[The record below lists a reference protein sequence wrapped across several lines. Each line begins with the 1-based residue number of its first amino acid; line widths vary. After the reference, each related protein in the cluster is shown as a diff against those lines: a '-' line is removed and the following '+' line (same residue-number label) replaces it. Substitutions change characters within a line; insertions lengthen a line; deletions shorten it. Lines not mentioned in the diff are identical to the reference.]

1 MVTASN
7 YTNTTPPTFAPHIYW
22 HIPMAM
28 KIPHTYP
35 PISHTHCLY
44 RGHRL
49 WWAFLLSSLSVF
61 LAGLLALLLWNVA
74 HRGFNSIG
82 IFRPRRQR
90 WAHRQSISVQTDFNL
105 RNALKEWA
113 FSVISAQ
120 HLPGKVLMV
129 LIFCFNIGS
138 IVTYI
143 TLSTDPVESCMKEY
157 SIAFLIDLSFNI
169 CHLLYFGLRFLA
181 AQDKLMVWVDLRSL
195 VDFFT
200 IAPSFVTLFSRRSW
214 LGLRFIRAL
223 HILELPVV
231 LQILNVFNSNSTTLK
246 LSRLVAILTGTLLT
260 SAGFIHLLE
269 NSGDPW
275 LDFSNPQPLHYFE
288 CVYFLVVTMST
299 VGYGDVE
306 LRTTLGRLFVII
318 FIFIGLG
325 LFANFVPEVV
335 QIIINRKRFDGSF
348 TGVSGKTHVVVCG
361 HITLSSASAFMKDF
375 LHEDR
380 GEVDVKVLFLG
391 NFRPNQEL
399 EAFFLR
405 WFLKVTFYQG
415 SVMQRRDMERVKMH
429 KAGACLIICD
439 RFTSDQHKE
448 DAANL
453 MRVISIKQYCPN
465 TRIIV
470 QMLKHNSK
478 AFLQNVPNWDWS
490 RGDAVICLAELKL
503 GFMSQ
508 SCLVPGLS
516 TLLTNLFTMQSEI
529 EQDGDTWQNLYRE
542 GLYNEIYTE
551 HLSPSF
557 IGMSFA
563 QASKSVCQSAT
574 ERHISVLLLQ
584 TNMFSLSLS
593 ACLCACLPACL
604 SACVPACL
612 PVCLPVCLCACLCVR
627 LCFLKLRL
635 LLIGIEYQS
644 GDQDFNVLVN
654 PPSHIKIKLWTLG
667 FLIASNAS
675 DARRASMYCSVCHR
689 DIKDLPRMRPCR
701 CTEQKDVSSNT
712 SAMSLGFRRPSL
724 GVLPFSP
731 EGETLRERECVWEQ
745 QQQEEQQEVGLDSTG
760 LFHWCPPVPL
770 KDISLTRQSASTLAL
785 QDHVVV
791 CVFGDGGSSLLGLGD
806 FMMPL
811 RASSLTAPELRTVVF
826 LGDPHYFSREWPNI
840 QYFPHIYFLPGS
852 PLCGADLRALSVERC
867 AMVVVLSSL
876 SSSSDIEPSMQDKET
891 IHFCV
896 NLYHIRFSPEPGP
909 HCTLSHTQSHG
920 HGQGLELGHGF
931 GGHNHG
937 PSHVNSSNVCFVNEA
952 DSQEDSSSLTL
963 SQAFSVGSVFS
974 VDLLDSLMAATYF
987 NANVPGLICTLVTG
1001 GDTPLLEAQLAED
1014 NQLRGGEMS
1023 VKMWALRQRSK
1034 LAQLALQDEP
1044 LCSLACEDFKE
1055 LFCQALDSLE
1065 ILCFG
1070 LYRLLDPPNPSMK
1083 RFVITNPSAELLL
1096 LPSDRVFCS
1105 VPFHQSHLLT
1115 LRRAKT
1121 ISHRL

>member
-1 MVTASN
+1 
-7 YTNTTPPTFAPHIYW
+7 
-22 HIPMAM
+22 MAM
-28 KIPHTYP
+28 KIPHTFP

-61 LAGLLALLLWNVA
+61 LGGLLALLLWKIA

-90 WAHRQSISVQTDFNL
+90 WAHRQV
-105 RNALKEWA
+105 R
-113 FSVISAQ
+113 
-120 HLPGKVLMV
+120 GKVSCIIIYMV
-129 LIFCFNIGS
+129 MGS
-138 IVTYI
+138 KQSFVCSLERSKTKSQRE
-143 TLSTDPVESCMKEY
+143 TKMSSPTPLSPVESCMKEY

-181 AQDKLMVWVDLRSL
+181 AQDKLTVWVDLRSL

-200 IAPSFVTLFSRRSW
+200 ITPSIVTLFSRRAW
-214 LGLRFIRAL
+214 LGKTLIHGSFHKECL
-223 HILELPVV
+223 
-231 LQILNVFNSNSTTLK
+231 FTTLK

-275 LDFSNPQPLHYFE
+275 LDFSNPQPLYYFE

-299 VGYGDVE
+299 VGYGDLE

-415 SVMQRRDMERVKMH
+415 SVMQRRDLERVKVLEPT
-429 KAGACLIICD
+429 GACLIICD

-529 EQDGDTWQNLYRE
+529 EDGDTWQNLYRE

-563 QASKSVCQSAT
+563 QASK
-574 ERHISVLLLQ
+574 
-584 TNMFSLSLS
+584 
-593 ACLCACLPACL
+593 
-604 SACVPACL
+604 
-612 PVCLPVCLCACLCVR
+612 

-701 CTEQKDVSSNT
+701 CTEQKDGNVS
-712 SAMSLGFRRPSL
+712 ACMSLCVPPLSSL
-724 GVLPFSP
+724 PPPFFPHTLLRLVCVCVLCCSP

-745 QQQEEQQEVGLDSTG
+745 QQQQEEQLEEVGLDSTG

-840 QYFPHIYFLPGS
+840 QYFPNIYFLPGS
-852 PLCGADLRALSVERC
+852 PLCGADLRALKLERC

-876 SSSSDIEPSMQDKET
+876 SSSIYVEPSMQDKET
-891 IHFCV
+891 IHFC
-896 NLYHIRFSPEPGP
+896 
-909 HCTLSHTQSHG
+909 
-920 HGQGLELGHGF
+920 
-931 GGHNHG
+931 
-937 PSHVNSSNVCFVNEA
+937 
-952 DSQEDSSSLTL
+952 
-963 SQAFSVGSVFS
+963 
-974 VDLLDSLMAATYF
+974 TYF

-1023 VKMWALRQRSK
+1023 MKMWALRQRSK

-1044 LCSLACEDFKE
+1044 LCSLSDFKE

-1083 RFVITNPSAELLL
+1083 RFVITNPSAELPL

-1115 LRRAKT
+1115 LRRAKN
-1121 ISHRL
+1121 ISQHL

>member
-1 MVTASN
+1 
-7 YTNTTPPTFAPHIYW
+7 
-22 HIPMAM
+22 
-28 KIPHTYP
+28 
-35 PISHTHCLY
+35 
-44 RGHRL
+44 
-49 WWAFLLSSLSVF
+49 
-61 LAGLLALLLWNVA
+61 
-74 HRGFNSIG
+74 
-82 IFRPRRQR
+82 
-90 WAHRQSISVQTDFNL
+90 
-105 RNALKEWA
+105 
-113 FSVISAQ
+113 
-120 HLPGKVLMV
+120 MV

-138 IVTYI
+138 ILTYI
-143 TLSTDPVESCMKEY
+143 ILSTDPVESCMKEY

-181 AQDKLMVWVDLRSL
+181 AQDKLTVWVDLRSL

-200 IAPSFVTLFSRRSW
+200 ITPSIVTLFSRRAW

-275 LDFSNPQPLHYFE
+275 LDFSNPQPLYYFE

-415 SVMQRRDMERVKMH
+415 SVMQRRDLERVKMH

-563 QASKSVCQSAT
+563 QASK
-574 ERHISVLLLQ
+574 
-584 TNMFSLSLS
+584 
-593 ACLCACLPACL
+593 
-604 SACVPACL
+604 
-612 PVCLPVCLCACLCVR
+612 

-701 CTEQKDVSSNT
+701 CTEQKDVSSHT

-745 QQQEEQQEVGLDSTG
+745 QQQQEEQQEEVGLDSTG

-840 QYFPHIYFLPGS
+840 QYFPNIYFLPGS
-852 PLCGADLRALSVERC
+852 PLCGADLRALKLERC

-876 SSSSDIEPSMQDKET
+876 SSSIYIEPSMQDKET

-909 HCTLSHTQSHG
+909 LCTLSHTQSHG

-931 GGHNHG
+931 GGHNRG
-937 PSHVNSSNVCFVNEA
+937 PSHDTLDFSHIPTIPEKAEVTPAHSAGTTVPLLVELVNSSNVCFVNEA
-952 DSQEDSSSLTL
+952 DSQEDFSSLTL
-963 SQAFSVGSVFS
+963 TQAFSVGSVFS

-1023 VKMWALRQRSK
+1023 MKMWALRQRSK
-1034 LAQLALQDEP
+1034 LAQLAVQDEP

-1083 RFVITNPSAELLL
+1083 RFVITNPSAELPL

-1115 LRRAKT
+1115 LRRAKN
-1121 ISHRL
+1121 ISQHL

>member
-1 MVTASN
+1 MQEEYSYVFLLQSR
-7 YTNTTPPTFAPHIYW
+7 YC
-22 HIPMAM
+22 
-28 KIPHTYP
+28 
-35 PISHTHCLY
+35 ISHT
-44 RGHRL
+44 
-49 WWAFLLSSLSVF
+49 FLL
-61 LAGLLALLLWNVA
+61 
-74 HRGFNSIG
+74 
-82 IFRPRRQR
+82 Q
-90 WAHRQSISVQTDFNL
+90 Q
-105 RNALKEWA
+105 
-113 FSVISAQ
+113 
-120 HLPGKVLMV
+120 MV

-143 TLSTDPVESCMKEY
+143 ILSTDPVESCMKEY
-157 SIAFLIDLSFNI
+157 SIAFLIDLGFNI

-214 LGLRFIRAL
+214 LGKTLIHGSFHKECL
-223 HILELPVV
+223 
-231 LQILNVFNSNSTTLK
+231 FTTLK

-335 QIIINRKRFDGSF
+335 HIIINRKRFDGSF

-529 EQDGDTWQNLYRE
+529 EDGDTWQNLYRE

-563 QASKSVCQSAT
+563 QASK
-574 ERHISVLLLQ
+574 
-584 TNMFSLSLS
+584 
-593 ACLCACLPACL
+593 
-604 SACVPACL
+604 
-612 PVCLPVCLCACLCVR
+612 

-635 LLIGIEYQS
+635 LLIGIEYQIVLLFLS
-644 GDQDFNVLVN
+644 VLVN

-689 DIKDLPRMRPCR
+689 DIKDLPRMRPCSGYLLIFPF
-701 CTEQKDVSSNT
+701 VLLT
-712 SAMSLGFRRPSL
+712 SRVVGQCICNMSACMSLCASPVFSPSTL
-724 GVLPFSP
+724 SSFPTLSEACVCVCVLCCSP

-745 QQQEEQQEVGLDSTG
+745 QQQEEQQEVRLDSTG

-852 PLCGADLRALSVERC
+852 PLCGADLRALRVERC

-891 IHFCV
+891 IHFC
-896 NLYHIRFSPEPGP
+896 
-909 HCTLSHTQSHG
+909 
-920 HGQGLELGHGF
+920 
-931 GGHNHG
+931 
-937 PSHVNSSNVCFVNEA
+937 
-952 DSQEDSSSLTL
+952 
-963 SQAFSVGSVFS
+963 
-974 VDLLDSLMAATYF
+974 TYF

-1044 LCSLACEDFKE
+1044 LCSLADFKE

-1083 RFVITNPSAELLL
+1083 RFVITNPSAELPL

-1121 ISHRL
+1121 ISHLSVSAGKLSTDRCVSPHQSPVSTACLTPVVCRSAQADPLPVWAHTHTHTHTHTHIYTHTHTPVCLSAKTHTQSSENFTCM

>member
-1 MVTASN
+1 M
-7 YTNTTPPTFAPHIYW
+7 
-22 HIPMAM
+22 
-28 KIPHTYP
+28 
-35 PISHTHCLY
+35 L
-44 RGHRL
+44 
-49 WWAFLLSSLSVF
+49 
-61 LAGLLALLLWNVA
+61 
-74 HRGFNSIG
+74 
-82 IFRPRRQR
+82 
-90 WAHRQSISVQTDFNL
+90 QSISVQTDFSL

-138 IVTYI
+138 ILTYI
-143 TLSTDPVESCMKEY
+143 ILSTDPVESCMKEY

-200 IAPSFVTLFSRRSW
+200 ITPSFVTLFSRRAW

-231 LQILNVFNSNSTTLK
+231 LQILNVLNSNSTTLK

-275 LDFSNPQPLHYFE
+275 LDFSNPQPLYYFE

-306 LRTTLGRLFVII
+306 LRTTLGRFFVVI

-415 SVMQRRDMERVKMH
+415 SVMQRRDLERVKMH

-563 QASKSVCQSAT
+563 QASK
-574 ERHISVLLLQ
+574 
-584 TNMFSLSLS
+584 
-593 ACLCACLPACL
+593 
-604 SACVPACL
+604 
-612 PVCLPVCLCACLCVR
+612 

-701 CTEQKDVSSNT
+701 CTEQKDVSSHT
-712 SAMSLGFRRPSL
+712 STMSLGFRRPSL

-745 QQQEEQQEVGLDSTG
+745 QQQQEEQQEEVGLDSTG

-840 QYFPHIYFLPGS
+840 QYFPNIYFLPGS
-852 PLCGADLRALSVERC
+852 PLCGADLRALRVERC

-909 HCTLSHTQSHG
+909 RSTLSHTQSHG
-920 HGQGLELGHGF
+920 QGLEL
-931 GGHNHG
+931 GHNHG
-937 PSHVNSSNVCFVNEA
+937 PSHDTLDFSHIPMIPEKAEVTPAHSAGTAVPLLVELVNSSNVCFVNEA
-952 DSQEDSSSLTL
+952 DSQEDFSSLTL
-963 SQAFSVGSVFS
+963 TQAFSVGSVFS

-1044 LCSLACEDFKE
+1044 LCSLASCPGQ
-1055 LFCQALDSLE
+1055 L
-1065 ILCFG
+1065 
-1070 LYRLLDPPNPSMK
+1070 
-1083 RFVITNPSAELLL
+1083 
-1096 LPSDRVFCS
+1096 
-1105 VPFHQSHLLT
+1105 
-1115 LRRAKT
+1115 
-1121 ISHRL
+1121 

>member
-1 MVTASN
+1 MVTASI
-7 YTNTTPPTFAPHIYW
+7 YTYTTPPTFAPHIYW

-61 LAGLLALLLWNVA
+61 LAGLLALLLWKVA

-90 WAHRQSISVQTDFNL
+90 WAHRQVRGEGRKIRWRESRGELHHDT
-105 RNALKEWA
+105 
-113 FSVISAQ
+113 
-120 HLPGKVLMV
+120 MV
-129 LIFCFNIGS
+129 MGS
-138 IVTYI
+138 KQSFVCSQERSKTKSQRE
-143 TLSTDPVESCMKEY
+143 TKMSSPAPLSPVESCMKEY
-157 SIAFLIDLSFNI
+157 SIAFLIDLGFNI

-200 IAPSFVTLFSRRSW
+200 IAPSFVTLFSRRAW
-214 LGLRFIRAL
+214 LGKTLIHGSFHKECL
-223 HILELPVV
+223 
-231 LQILNVFNSNSTTLK
+231 FTTLK

-415 SVMQRRDMERVKMH
+415 SVMQRRDMERVKVLEPN
-429 KAGACLIICD
+429 KTTC
-439 RFTSDQHKE
+439 FKSVFV
-448 DAANL
+448 
-453 MRVISIKQYCPN
+453 RVISIKQYCPN

-529 EQDGDTWQNLYRE
+529 EDGDTWQNLYRE

-563 QASKSVCQSAT
+563 QASKSVCQ
-574 ERHISVLLLQ
+574 
-584 TNMFSLSLS
+584 
-593 ACLCACLPACL
+593 
-604 SACVPACL
+604 
-612 PVCLPVCLCACLCVR
+612 

-701 CTEQKDVSSNT
+701 FCVPLLSSLPPPFLPSLHSLRLVFVCVSS
-712 SAMSLGFRRPSL
+712 AC
-724 GVLPFSP
+724 SP

-840 QYFPHIYFLPGS
+840 QYFPHIYFLP
-852 PLCGADLRALSVERC
+852 
-867 AMVVVLSSL
+867 SL
-876 SSSSDIEPSMQDKET
+876 SP
-891 IHFCV
+891 
-896 NLYHIRFSPEPGP
+896 P
-909 HCTLSHTQSHG
+909 
-920 HGQGLELGHGF
+920 
-931 GGHNHG
+931 
-937 PSHVNSSNVCFVNEA
+937 VNSSNVCFVNEA

-1083 RFVITNPSAELLL
+1083 RFVITNPSAELPL

-1105 VPFHQSHLLT
+1105 VPFHQKSLYTSLNGNSSFCRHSTQPQQSTTHWECLAQGHNGGSLGE
-1115 LRRAKT
+1115 R
-1121 ISHRL
+1121 

>member
-1 MVTASN
+1 M
-7 YTNTTPPTFAPHIYW
+7 
-22 HIPMAM
+22 
-28 KIPHTYP
+28 
-35 PISHTHCLY
+35 L
-44 RGHRL
+44 
-49 WWAFLLSSLSVF
+49 
-61 LAGLLALLLWNVA
+61 
-74 HRGFNSIG
+74 
-82 IFRPRRQR
+82 
-90 WAHRQSISVQTDFNL
+90 QSISVQTDFNL

-120 HLPGKVLMV
+120 HLPGKVLSQRETKM
-129 LIFCFNIGS
+129 S
-138 IVTYI
+138 SPAP
-143 TLSTDPVESCMKEY
+143 LSPVESCMKEY
-157 SIAFLIDLSFNI
+157 SIAFLIDLGFNI

-200 IAPSFVTLFSRRSW
+200 IAPSFVTLFSRRAW
-214 LGLRFIRAL
+214 LGKTLIHGSFHKECL
-223 HILELPVV
+223 
-231 LQILNVFNSNSTTLK
+231 FTTLK

-415 SVMQRRDMERVKMH
+415 SVMQRRDMERVKVLEPN
-429 KAGACLIICD
+429 KTTC
-439 RFTSDQHKE
+439 FKSVFV
-448 DAANL
+448 
-453 MRVISIKQYCPN
+453 RVISIKQYCPN

-529 EQDGDTWQNLYRE
+529 EDGDTWQNLYRE

-563 QASKSVCQSAT
+563 QASK
-574 ERHISVLLLQ
+574 
-584 TNMFSLSLS
+584 
-593 ACLCACLPACL
+593 
-604 SACVPACL
+604 
-612 PVCLPVCLCACLCVR
+612 

-635 LLIGIEYQS
+635 LLIGIEYQIVLLFLS
-644 GDQDFNVLVN
+644 VLVN

-701 CTEQKDVSSNT
+701 CTEQKDVCVPLLSS
-712 SAMSLGFRRPSL
+712 LPPPFLPSL
-724 GVLPFSP
+724 HSLRLVFVCVSSACSP

-852 PLCGADLRALSVERC
+852 PLCGADLRALRVERC

-891 IHFCV
+891 IHFC
-896 NLYHIRFSPEPGP
+896 
-909 HCTLSHTQSHG
+909 
-920 HGQGLELGHGF
+920 
-931 GGHNHG
+931 
-937 PSHVNSSNVCFVNEA
+937 
-952 DSQEDSSSLTL
+952 
-963 SQAFSVGSVFS
+963 
-974 VDLLDSLMAATYF
+974 TYF

-1083 RFVITNPSAELLL
+1083 RYTTYAAALPSAVGTHLLYHCLCRFVITNPSAELPL

>member
-1 MVTASN
+1 M
-7 YTNTTPPTFAPHIYW
+7 
-22 HIPMAM
+22 
-28 KIPHTYP
+28 
-35 PISHTHCLY
+35 L
-44 RGHRL
+44 
-49 WWAFLLSSLSVF
+49 
-61 LAGLLALLLWNVA
+61 
-74 HRGFNSIG
+74 
-82 IFRPRRQR
+82 
-90 WAHRQSISVQTDFNL
+90 QSISVQTDFSL

-138 IVTYI
+138 ILTYI
-143 TLSTDPVESCMKEY
+143 ILSTDPVESCMKEY

-200 IAPSFVTLFSRRSW
+200 ITPSFVTLFSRRAW

-231 LQILNVFNSNSTTLK
+231 LQILNVLNSNSTTLK

-275 LDFSNPQPLHYFE
+275 LDFSNPQPLYYFE

-306 LRTTLGRLFVII
+306 LRTTLGRFFVVI

-415 SVMQRRDMERVKMH
+415 SVMQRRDLERVKMH

-563 QASKSVCQSAT
+563 QASK
-574 ERHISVLLLQ
+574 
-584 TNMFSLSLS
+584 
-593 ACLCACLPACL
+593 
-604 SACVPACL
+604 
-612 PVCLPVCLCACLCVR
+612 

-701 CTEQKDVSSNT
+701 CTEQKDVSSHT
-712 SAMSLGFRRPSL
+712 STMSLGFRRPSL

-745 QQQEEQQEVGLDSTG
+745 QQQQEEQQEEVGLDSTG

-840 QYFPHIYFLPGS
+840 QYFPNIYFLPGS
-852 PLCGADLRALSVERC
+852 PLCGADLRALRVERC

-909 HCTLSHTQSHG
+909 RSTLSHTQSHG
-920 HGQGLELGHGF
+920 QGLEL
-931 GGHNHG
+931 GHNHG
-937 PSHVNSSNVCFVNEA
+937 PSHDTLDFSHIPMIPEKAEVTPAHSAGTAVPLLVELVNSSNVCFVNEA
-952 DSQEDSSSLTL
+952 DSQEDFSSLTL
-963 SQAFSVGSVFS
+963 TQAFSVGSVFS

-1044 LCSLACEDFKE
+1044 LCSLACEDFKD

-1083 RFVITNPSAELLL
+1083 RFVITNPSAELPL

-1121 ISHRL
+1121 INHRL

>member
-1 MVTASN
+1 
-7 YTNTTPPTFAPHIYW
+7 
-22 HIPMAM
+22 
-28 KIPHTYP
+28 
-35 PISHTHCLY
+35 
-44 RGHRL
+44 
-49 WWAFLLSSLSVF
+49 
-61 LAGLLALLLWNVA
+61 
-74 HRGFNSIG
+74 
-82 IFRPRRQR
+82 
-90 WAHRQSISVQTDFNL
+90 
-105 RNALKEWA
+105 
-113 FSVISAQ
+113 
-120 HLPGKVLMV
+120 MV

-143 TLSTDPVESCMKEY
+143 ILSTDPVESCMKEY
-157 SIAFLIDLSFNI
+157 SIAFLIDLGFNI

-200 IAPSFVTLFSRRSW
+200 IAPSFVTLFSRRAW

-275 LDFSNPQPLHYFE
+275 LDLSNPQPLHYFE

-557 IGMSFA
+557 IGMSFT
-563 QASKSVCQSAT
+563 QASK
-574 ERHISVLLLQ
+574 
-584 TNMFSLSLS
+584 
-593 ACLCACLPACL
+593 
-604 SACVPACL
+604 
-612 PVCLPVCLCACLCVR
+612 

-644 GDQDFNVLVN
+644 GDQDFN
-654 PPSHIKIKLWTLG
+654 HIKIKLWTLG

-701 CTEQKDVSSNT
+701 CTEQKDVVGQCICNM
-712 SAMSLGFRRPSL
+712 SACMSLCASPVFSPSTL
-724 GVLPFSP
+724 SSFPTLSEACVCVCVLCCSP

-745 QQQEEQQEVGLDSTG
+745 QQQEEPQEVGLDSTG

-852 PLCGADLRALSVERC
+852 PLCGADLRALRVERC

-909 HCTLSHTQSHG
+909 RCTLSHTQSHG

-937 PSHVNSSNVCFVNEA
+937 LSHDTLDFSHIPTIPEKAEATPAHSAGTTVPLLVELVNSSNVCFVNEA

-1083 RFVITNPSAELLL
+1083 RFVITNPSAELPL

>member
-1 MVTASN
+1 MVTASI
-7 YTNTTPPTFAPHIYW
+7 YTYTTPPTFAPHIYW

-61 LAGLLALLLWNVA
+61 LAGLLALLLWKVA

-157 SIAFLIDLSFNI
+157 SIAFLIDLGFNI

-200 IAPSFVTLFSRRSW
+200 IAPSFVTLFSRRAW

-563 QASKSVCQSAT
+563 QASK
-574 ERHISVLLLQ
+574 
-584 TNMFSLSLS
+584 
-593 ACLCACLPACL
+593 
-604 SACVPACL
+604 
-612 PVCLPVCLCACLCVR
+612 

-852 PLCGADLRALSVERC
+852 PLCGADLRALRVERC

-1083 RFVITNPSAELLL
+1083 RFVITNPSAELPL

>member
-1 MVTASN
+1 MVTASI
-7 YTNTTPPTFAPHIYW
+7 YTYTTPPTFAPHIYW

-61 LAGLLALLLWNVA
+61 LAGLLALLLWKVA
-74 HRGFNSIG
+74 HRGELHHDTMVMGSKQSFVCSQE
-82 IFRPRRQR
+82 RSKTKSQR
-90 WAHRQSISVQTDFNL
+90 ETKMSSPA
-105 RNALKEWA
+105 
-113 FSVISAQ
+113 
-120 HLPGKVLMV
+120 P
-129 LIFCFNIGS
+129 
-138 IVTYI
+138 
-143 TLSTDPVESCMKEY
+143 LSPVESCMKEY
-157 SIAFLIDLSFNI
+157 SIAFLIDLGFNI

-200 IAPSFVTLFSRRSW
+200 IAPSFVTLFSRRAW
-214 LGLRFIRAL
+214 LGKTLIHGSFHKECL
-223 HILELPVV
+223 
-231 LQILNVFNSNSTTLK
+231 FTTLK

-415 SVMQRRDMERVKMH
+415 SVMQRRDMERVKVLEPT
-429 KAGACLIICD
+429 GACLIICD

-529 EQDGDTWQNLYRE
+529 EDGDTWQNLYRE

-563 QASKSVCQSAT
+563 QASKSVCQ
-574 ERHISVLLLQ
+574 
-584 TNMFSLSLS
+584 
-593 ACLCACLPACL
+593 
-604 SACVPACL
+604 
-612 PVCLPVCLCACLCVR
+612 

-701 CTEQKDVSSNT
+701 CTEQKDVCVPLLSS
-712 SAMSLGFRRPSL
+712 LPPPFLPSL
-724 GVLPFSP
+724 HSLRLVFVCVSSACSP

-852 PLCGADLRALSVERC
+852 PLCGADLRALRVERC

-891 IHFCV
+891 IHFC
-896 NLYHIRFSPEPGP
+896 
-909 HCTLSHTQSHG
+909 
-920 HGQGLELGHGF
+920 
-931 GGHNHG
+931 
-937 PSHVNSSNVCFVNEA
+937 
-952 DSQEDSSSLTL
+952 
-963 SQAFSVGSVFS
+963 
-974 VDLLDSLMAATYF
+974 TYF

-1083 RFVITNPSAELLL
+1083 RFVITNPSAELPL

-1105 VPFHQSHLLT
+1105 VPFHQKSLYTSLNGNSSFCRHSTQPQQSTTHWECLAQGHNGGSLGE
-1115 LRRAKT
+1115 R
-1121 ISHRL
+1121 

>member
-1 MVTASN
+1 
-7 YTNTTPPTFAPHIYW
+7 
-22 HIPMAM
+22 MAM

-35 PISHTHCLY
+35 PISHTHCRY

-61 LAGLLALLLWNVA
+61 LGGLLALLLWKVA
-74 HRGFNSIG
+74 HSGFNSIG

-90 WAHRQSISVQTDFNL
+90 WAHRQSISVEPEFNL
-105 RNALKEWA
+105 KNALKEWA

-138 IVTYI
+138 ILTYI
-143 TLSTDPVESCMKEY
+143 ILSTDPVESCMKEY
-157 SIAFLIDLSFNI
+157 SIAFLVDLSFNI
-169 CHLLYFGLRFLA
+169 CHLMYFGLR
-181 AQDKLMVWVDLRSL
+181 
-195 VDFFT
+195 
-200 IAPSFVTLFSRRSW
+200 
-214 LGLRFIRAL
+214 
-223 HILELPVV
+223 
-231 LQILNVFNSNSTTLK
+231 
-246 LSRLVAILTGTLLT
+246 
-260 SAGFIHLLE
+260 LE

-275 LDFSNPQPLHYFE
+275 LDFSNPQPLYYFD

-306 LRTTLGRLFVII
+306 IRTTLGRLFVII
-318 FIFIGLG
+318 FIFIGL
-325 LFANFVPEVV
+325 
-335 QIIINRKRFDGSF
+335 
-348 TGVSGKTHVVVCG
+348 
-361 HITLSSASAFMKDF
+361 
-375 LHEDR
+375 
-380 GEVDVKVLFLG
+380 
-391 NFRPNQEL
+391 
-399 EAFFLR
+399 
-405 WFLKVTFYQG
+405 
-415 SVMQRRDMERVKMH
+415 
-429 KAGACLIICD
+429 
-439 RFTSDQHKE
+439 
-448 DAANL
+448 
-453 MRVISIKQYCPN
+453 
-465 TRIIV
+465 
-470 QMLKHNSK
+470 

-516 TLLTNLFTMQSEI
+516 TLLANLFTMQSEI

-557 IGMSFA
+557 IG
-563 QASKSVCQSAT
+563 
-574 ERHISVLLLQ
+574 I
-584 TNMFSLSLS
+584 
-593 ACLCACLPACL
+593 
-604 SACVPACL
+604 
-612 PVCLPVCLCACLCVR
+612 
-627 LCFLKLRL
+627 
-635 LLIGIEYQS
+635 
-644 GDQDFNVLVN
+644 VLVN

-675 DARRASMYCSVCHR
+675 DARSLISHLHYESRLQTA
-689 DIKDLPRMRPCR
+689 I
-701 CTEQKDVSSNT
+701 TGSS
-712 SAMSLGFRRPSL
+712 AL
-724 GVLPFSP
+724 
-731 EGETLRERECVWEQ
+731 Q
-745 QQQEEQQEVGLDSTG
+745 
-760 LFHWCPPVPL
+760 
-770 KDISLTRQSASTLAL
+770 TRQSASTLAL

-840 QYFPHIYFLPGS
+840 QYFPNIYFLPGS
-852 PLCGADLRALSVERC
+852 PLCGADLRVLRVERC

-876 SSSSDIEPSMQDKET
+876 SSSSDIEPSMQDKDT

-909 HCTLSHTQSHG
+909 RCTLSHTQSHD

-931 GGHNHG
+931 GGHNRG
-937 PSHVNSSNVCFVNEA
+937 PSHDTLDFSHIPMIPEKAEVTPAHSAGSAVPLLVELVNSSNVCFVNEA
-952 DSQEDSSSLTL
+952 DSQEDFSSLTL
-963 SQAFSVGSVFS
+963 TQGFS
-974 VDLLDSLMAATYF
+974 TYF

-1014 NQLRGGEMS
+1014 NQLQGGEMS
-1023 VKMWALRQRSK
+1023 
-1034 LAQLALQDEP
+1034 
-1044 LCSLACEDFKE
+1044 CEDFKE

-1083 RFVITNPSAELLL
+1083 RFVITNPSAELPLF
-1096 LPSDRVFCS
+1096 PSDRVFCS

-1121 ISHRL
+1121 SHRL

>member
-1 MVTASN
+1 
-7 YTNTTPPTFAPHIYW
+7 
-22 HIPMAM
+22 
-28 KIPHTYP
+28 
-35 PISHTHCLY
+35 
-44 RGHRL
+44 
-49 WWAFLLSSLSVF
+49 
-61 LAGLLALLLWNVA
+61 
-74 HRGFNSIG
+74 
-82 IFRPRRQR
+82 
-90 WAHRQSISVQTDFNL
+90 
-105 RNALKEWA
+105 
-113 FSVISAQ
+113 
-120 HLPGKVLMV
+120 
-129 LIFCFNIGS
+129 
-138 IVTYI
+138 
-143 TLSTDPVESCMKEY
+143 MKEY
-157 SIAFLIDLSFNI
+157 SIAFLIDLGFNI

-200 IAPSFVTLFSRRSW
+200 IAPSFVTLFSRRAW
-214 LGLRFIRAL
+214 LGKTLIHGSFHKECL
-223 HILELPVV
+223 
-231 LQILNVFNSNSTTLK
+231 FTTLK

-415 SVMQRRDMERVKMH
+415 SVMQRRDMERVKVLEPN
-429 KAGACLIICD
+429 KTTC
-439 RFTSDQHKE
+439 FKSVFV
-448 DAANL
+448 
-453 MRVISIKQYCPN
+453 RVISIKQYCPN

-529 EQDGDTWQNLYRE
+529 EDGDTWQNLYRE

-563 QASKSVCQSAT
+563 QASK
-574 ERHISVLLLQ
+574 
-584 TNMFSLSLS
+584 
-593 ACLCACLPACL
+593 
-604 SACVPACL
+604 
-612 PVCLPVCLCACLCVR
+612 

-635 LLIGIEYQS
+635 LLIGIDS
-644 GDQDFNVLVN
+644 SSRSIVLLFLSVLVN

-701 CTEQKDVSSNT
+701 CTEQKDVCVPLLSS
-712 SAMSLGFRRPSL
+712 LPPPFLPSL
-724 GVLPFSP
+724 HSLRLVFVCVSSACSP

-852 PLCGADLRALSVERC
+852 PLCGADLRALRVERC

-891 IHFCV
+891 IHFC
-896 NLYHIRFSPEPGP
+896 
-909 HCTLSHTQSHG
+909 
-920 HGQGLELGHGF
+920 
-931 GGHNHG
+931 
-937 PSHVNSSNVCFVNEA
+937 
-952 DSQEDSSSLTL
+952 
-963 SQAFSVGSVFS
+963 
-974 VDLLDSLMAATYF
+974 TYF

-1083 RFVITNPSAELLL
+1083 RFVITNPSAELPL

-1121 ISHRL
+1121 ISHLSVSAGRLSTDRCVSPHQSPVSTACLPACLPRRRRKGDAEGHQSSAAPLRLTHFLSGLTHTHTHTPVCL

>member
-1 MVTASN
+1 
-7 YTNTTPPTFAPHIYW
+7 
-22 HIPMAM
+22 MAM

-35 PISHTHCLY
+35 PISHTHCRY

-61 LAGLLALLLWNVA
+61 LGGLLALLLWKVA
-74 HRGFNSIG
+74 HSGFNSIG

-90 WAHRQSISVQTDFNL
+90 WAHRQSISVEPEFNL
-105 RNALKEWA
+105 KNALKEWA

-138 IVTYI
+138 ILTYI
-143 TLSTDPVESCMKEY
+143 ILSTDPVESCMKEY
-157 SIAFLIDLSFNI
+157 SIAFLVDLSFNI
-169 CHLLYFGLRFLA
+169 CHLMYFGLRFLA
-181 AQDKLMVWVDLRSL
+181 AQDKLTVWVDLRSL

-200 IAPSFVTLFSRRSW
+200 ITPSFVTLFSRRAW
-214 LGLRFIRAL
+214 LGLRFIRAM

-231 LQILNVFNSNSTTLK
+231 LQILNVLNSNSTTLK

-275 LDFSNPQPLHYFE
+275 LDFSNPQPLYYFD

-306 LRTTLGRLFVII
+306 IRTTLGRLFVII

-348 TGVSGKTHVVVCG
+348 TAVSGKTHVVVCG

-380 GEVDVKVLFLG
+380 GEVNVKVLFLG
-391 NFRPNQEL
+391 NFRPDQEL

-415 SVMQRRDMERVKMH
+415 SVMQKRDLERVRMQ

-439 RFTSDQHKE
+439 RFTSDQNKE

-516 TLLTNLFTMQSEI
+516 TLLANLFTMQSEI

-563 QASKSVCQSAT
+563 QASK
-574 ERHISVLLLQ
+574 
-584 TNMFSLSLS
+584 
-593 ACLCACLPACL
+593 
-604 SACVPACL
+604 
-612 PVCLPVCLCACLCVR
+612 

-689 DIKDLPRMRPCR
+689 DIKDLSRMGPCK
-701 CTEQKDVSSNT
+701 CTEQKDVSSHT
-712 SAMSLGFRRPSL
+712 STMSLGFRRPSL

-731 EGETLRERECVWEQ
+731 EGETLGERECVWEE
-745 QQQEEQQEVGLDSTG
+745 QEEEVGLDSTG

-840 QYFPHIYFLPGS
+840 QYFPNIYFLPGS
-852 PLCGADLRALSVERC
+852 PLCGADLRVLRVERC

-876 SSSSDIEPSMQDKET
+876 SSSSDIEPSMQDKDT

-909 HCTLSHTQSHG
+909 RCTLSHTQSHG

-931 GGHNHG
+931 GGHNRG
-937 PSHVNSSNVCFVNEA
+937 PSHDTLDFSHIPMIPEKAEVTPAHSAGSAVPLLVELVNSSNVCFVNEA
-952 DSQEDSSSLTL
+952 DSQEDFSSLTL
-963 SQAFSVGSVFS
+963 TQGFSVGSVFS
-974 VDLLDSLMAATYF
+974 VDLLDTLMSATYF

-1014 NQLRGGEMS
+1014 NQLQGGEMS

-1083 RFVITNPSAELLL
+1083 RFVITNPSAELPL

-1121 ISHRL
+1121 SHRL

>member
-1 MVTASN
+1 MQEDDSN
-7 YTNTTPPTFAPHIYW
+7 VFLLQSYYC
-22 HIPMAM
+22 
-28 KIPHTYP
+28 
-35 PISHTHCLY
+35 ISH
-44 RGHRL
+44 
-49 WWAFLLSSLSVF
+49 AFL
-61 LAGLLALLLWNVA
+61 
-74 HRGFNSIG
+74 
-82 IFRPRRQR
+82 PQ
-90 WAHRQSISVQTDFNL
+90 Q
-105 RNALKEWA
+105 
-113 FSVISAQ
+113 
-120 HLPGKVLMV
+120 MV

-138 IVTYI
+138 ILTYI
-143 TLSTDPVESCMKEY
+143 ILSTDPVESCMKEY

-181 AQDKLMVWVDLRSL
+181 AQDKLTVWVDLRSL

-200 IAPSFVTLFSRRSW
+200 ITPSIVTLFSRRAW

-231 LQILNVFNSNSTTLK
+231 LQILNIFNSNSTTLK

-275 LDFSNPQPLHYFE
+275 LDFSNPQPLYYFE

-299 VGYGDVE
+299 VGYGDLE

-415 SVMQRRDMERVKMH
+415 SVMQRRDLERVKMH

-563 QASKSVCQSAT
+563 QASK
-574 ERHISVLLLQ
+574 
-584 TNMFSLSLS
+584 
-593 ACLCACLPACL
+593 
-604 SACVPACL
+604 
-612 PVCLPVCLCACLCVR
+612 

-701 CTEQKDVSSNT
+701 CTEQKDVSSHT

-745 QQQEEQQEVGLDSTG
+745 QQQQEEQLEEVGLDSTG

-840 QYFPHIYFLPGS
+840 QYFPNIYFLPGS
-852 PLCGADLRALSVERC
+852 PLCGADLRALKLERC

-876 SSSSDIEPSMQDKET
+876 SSSIYVEPSMQDKET

-896 NLYHIRFSPEPGP
+896 NLYHIRFSPEPG
-909 HCTLSHTQSHG
+909 TLSHTQSHG

-931 GGHNHG
+931 GGRNRD
-937 PSHVNSSNVCFVNEA
+937 PSHDTLDFSHIPTIPEKAEVTPTHSAGTTVPLLVELVNSSNVCFVNEA
-952 DSQEDSSSLTL
+952 DSQEDFSSLTL
-963 SQAFSVGSVFS
+963 TQAFSVGSVFS

-1023 VKMWALRQRSK
+1023 MKMWALRQRSK

-1044 LCSLACEDFKE
+1044 LCSLSCEDFKE

-1083 RFVITNPSAELLL
+1083 RFVITNPSAELPL

-1115 LRRAKT
+1115 LRRAKN
-1121 ISHRL
+1121 ISQHL

>member
-1 MVTASN
+1 
-7 YTNTTPPTFAPHIYW
+7 
-22 HIPMAM
+22 
-28 KIPHTYP
+28 
-35 PISHTHCLY
+35 
-44 RGHRL
+44 
-49 WWAFLLSSLSVF
+49 
-61 LAGLLALLLWNVA
+61 
-74 HRGFNSIG
+74 
-82 IFRPRRQR
+82 
-90 WAHRQSISVQTDFNL
+90 
-105 RNALKEWA
+105 
-113 FSVISAQ
+113 
-120 HLPGKVLMV
+120 
-129 LIFCFNIGS
+129 
-138 IVTYI
+138 
-143 TLSTDPVESCMKEY
+143 
-157 SIAFLIDLSFNI
+157 
-169 CHLLYFGLRFLA
+169 
-181 AQDKLMVWVDLRSL
+181 MVWVDLRSL

-200 IAPSFVTLFSRRSW
+200 IAPSFVTLFSRRAW

-563 QASKSVCQSAT
+563 QASK
-574 ERHISVLLLQ
+574 
-584 TNMFSLSLS
+584 
-593 ACLCACLPACL
+593 
-604 SACVPACL
+604 
-612 PVCLPVCLCACLCVR
+612 

-770 KDISLTRQSASTLAL
+770 KDISLTRQSASILAL

-896 NLYHIRFSPEPGP
+896 NLYHICFSPEPGP

-1083 RFVITNPSAELLL
+1083 RFVITNPSAELPL